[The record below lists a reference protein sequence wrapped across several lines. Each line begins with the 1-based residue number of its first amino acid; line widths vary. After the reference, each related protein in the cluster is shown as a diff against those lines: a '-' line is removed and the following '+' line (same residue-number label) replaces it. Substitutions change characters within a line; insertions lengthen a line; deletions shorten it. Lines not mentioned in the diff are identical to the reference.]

1 MTFEKAPFSYL
12 NIFYVII
19 VMADAPNG
27 PQTSGLLGKFLQNK
41 TLPSNIFPSILWIDL
56 SCYRII
62 IFFYAIFT
70 IILCNKLWSTLRHFY
85 INLLFFFNEKYE
97 NYIFF
102 NHNLYMWQIASD
114 WVKELSFYLSYF
126 VIRVNCNKNY
136 YKNCYSNITLFLYH
150 SHPVIIRLWRKGLWE
165 MV

>member
-70 IILCNKLWSTLRHFY
+70 IILCKKLWSTLRHFY
-85 INLLFFFNEKYE
+85 INLLFFLMKDMKI
-97 NYIFF
+97 IFF
-102 NHNLYMWQIASD
+102 YHNLYMWQVTSG
-114 WVKELSFYLSYF
+114 WVKELSFHHSYF
-126 VIRVNCNKNY
+126 VIWVSCNKNY
-136 YKNCYSNITLFLYH
+136 YSNIALFLYH
-150 SHPVIIRLWRKGLWE
+150 SHPVIIRFLWQGPWE